1 MYLGDGLE
9 RSCEMQRCPEC
20 YSYDEDA
27 SRVLRPPARSAEDG
41 QGNGGEKNA
50 GEIEEPV
57 MRGQVAGGQVED
69 VDERVEDIESGRGEH
84 HAAMAAGAGSGEA
97 ESESESE
104 KGSAYVAHEVDV
116 ERAGIGDAGRE
127 AVIPRARREEHPQTV
142 RGVK

>member
-1 MYLGDGLE
+1 MH
-9 RSCEMQRCPEC
+9 
-20 YSYDEDA
+20 
-27 SRVLRPPARSAEDG
+27 G
-41 QGNGGEKNA
+41 Q
-50 GEIEEPV
+50 
-57 MRGQVAGGQVED
+57 MSGGQVED
-69 VDERVEDIESGRGEH
+69 VDKGMEEIEGGRGEH
-84 HAAMAAGAGSGEA
+84 HAAMALGAGSGEA